1 MIRSVEGK
9 VSFHLLKMSR
19 KTLLK
24 TILMEL
30 KTTEIGREIELTYK
44 YSKDSWGLTANK
56 QSKRVDRKL
65 LRATWLV

>member
-1 MIRSVEGK
+1 
-9 VSFHLLKMSR
+9 
-19 KTLLK
+19 
-24 TILMEL
+24 MEL

-44 YSKDSWGLTANK
+44 YNKDNWGLTANK